1 MEKMGK
7 KNIDVFFFH
16 ILSMFFSAAE
26 TMAEKLIGTYAKN
39 SYSSFFVF
47 VEKTEIFFETRTMMM
62 IIIY

>member
-16 ILSMFFSAAE
+16 ILSMFFSE